1 MSMTVLHPENKAL
14 ENSQVQHELVRR
26 LVEMAQTPLRP
37 DQTPAEKVAE
47 LKTISDL
54 IVTNDT

>member
-1 MSMTVLHPENKAL
+1 MTVLHPENKAL